1 MTTKTQKIA
10 ELKAQYP
17 TLSKGINNEVVE
29 LNAEEYEALIAKW
42 ADIELANEA
51 EEAAEAQKVVD
62 REAQKQ
68 QDEADAIAKAALLE
82 RLGITEAEAKL
93 LVK

>member
-17 TLSKGINNEVVE
+17 TLSKGINNQVVE

-42 ADIELANEA
+42 ADIKLANEA
-51 EEAAEAQKVVD
+51 EEAAEAANAV
-62 REAQKQ
+62 RF
-68 QDEADAIAKAALLE
+68 
-82 RLGITEAEAKL
+82 
-93 LVK
+93 

>member
-17 TLSKGINNEVVE
+17 TLSKGINNQVVE

>member
-17 TLSKGINNEVVE
+17 TLSKGINNQVVE
-29 LNAEEYEALIAKW
+29 LNAEEYESLIAKW

>member
-17 TLSKGINNEVVE
+17 TLSKGINNQVVE
-29 LNAEEYEALIAKW
+29 LNAEEYEALIVKW